1 MCLIQRG
8 IRFVKI
14 DDTLDELIIFG
25 YVLFVSARRTFVR
38 FSIREK
44 IDPTKF
50 GCWEQNPFQ
59 YFLGSVYLSIQ
70 NARTRKFRRDL

>member
-44 IDPTKF
+44 IDPTEF
-50 GCWEQNPFQ
+50 GPWE
-59 YFLGSVYLSIQ
+59 
-70 NARTRKFRRDL
+70 

>member
-38 FSIREK
+38 FSMREK

-50 GCWEQNPFQ
+50 GCWERNSFQ
-59 YFLGSVYLSIQ
+59 YFLG
-70 NARTRKFRRDL
+70 

>member
-8 IRFVKI
+8 ICFVQI
-14 DDTLDELIIFG
+14 DDTLDEYEAFG

-50 GCWEQNPFQ
+50 GPWE
-59 YFLGSVYLSIQ
+59 
-70 NARTRKFRRDL
+70 